1 MLMLSEKDL
10 SDDVKEKLKQ
20 VEVDAKRIADVT
32 KRLQSVEE
40 GKTKEYISEGPK
52 MLGLGLEE

>member
-40 GKTKEYISEGPK
+40 VKTKEYISEGPK
-52 MLGLGLEE
+52 MLDLGLEE